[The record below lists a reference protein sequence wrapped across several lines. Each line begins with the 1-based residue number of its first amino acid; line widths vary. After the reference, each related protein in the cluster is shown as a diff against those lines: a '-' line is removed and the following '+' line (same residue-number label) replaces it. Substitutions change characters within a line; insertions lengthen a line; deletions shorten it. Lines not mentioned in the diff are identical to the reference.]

1 MSLYLHKYKIMVT
14 LEKNREAGNSSGRGT
29 FPSKILLN
37 VEPCTCIS
45 WAEMDKIL
53 KRKLYVHTD
62 PYT

>member
-14 LEKNREAGNSSGRGT
+14 LEENREVGDSSGRGT

-45 WAEMDKIL
+45 WAEMDKIK
-53 KRKLYVHTD
+53 KRKLYICTD